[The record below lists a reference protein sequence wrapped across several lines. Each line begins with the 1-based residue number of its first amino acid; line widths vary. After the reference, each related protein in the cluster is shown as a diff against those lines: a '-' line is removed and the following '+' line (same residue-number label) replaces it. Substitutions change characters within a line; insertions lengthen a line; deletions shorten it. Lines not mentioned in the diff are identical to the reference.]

1 MILMVQPSNK
11 FSDLAARNGKII
23 GLISLSAKFVVN
35 VTGDVDTSDVKECL
49 NQQKCVIGCNLN
61 LTLPVSAAAYIES
74 GSILKGLI
82 HSVGIEEVGVISSQ
96 FDIDLQVTK
105 NILNTLVNSFRP
117 QGNKILQN
125 GQEIDVNKL
134 SKHLISDVMMSIRK
148 DHLFV
153 GLVLPDKE

>member
-1 MILMVQPSNK
+1 M
-11 FSDLAARNGKII
+11 
-23 GLISLSAKFVVN
+23 
-35 VTGDVDTSDVKECL
+35 
-49 NQQKCVIGCNLN
+49 
-61 LTLPVSAAAYIES
+61 
-74 GSILKGLI
+74 
-82 HSVGIEEVGVISSQ
+82 ISSQ

>member
-1 MILMVQPSNK
+1 M
-11 FSDLAARNGKII
+11 
-23 GLISLSAKFVVN
+23 
-35 VTGDVDTSDVKECL
+35 
-49 NQQKCVIGCNLN
+49 
-61 LTLPVSAAAYIES
+61 
-74 GSILKGLI
+74 KGLI

>member
-1 MILMVQPSNK
+1 M
-11 FSDLAARNGKII
+11 
-23 GLISLSAKFVVN
+23 
-35 VTGDVDTSDVKECL
+35 
-49 NQQKCVIGCNLN
+49 
-61 LTLPVSAAAYIES
+61 
-74 GSILKGLI
+74 
-82 HSVGIEEVGVISSQ
+82 GIEEVGVISSQ

>member
-1 MILMVQPSNK
+1 M
-11 FSDLAARNGKII
+11 
-23 GLISLSAKFVVN
+23 
-35 VTGDVDTSDVKECL
+35 
-49 NQQKCVIGCNLN
+49 
-61 LTLPVSAAAYIES
+61 
-74 GSILKGLI
+74 KGLI

-134 SKHLISDVMMSIRK
+134 SKHLINDVMMSIRK